1 MPRNERKRSESGIY
15 HIVLRGSNRQT
26 IFEDEEDA
34 IRFLETLQRYMDTS
48 GYKIYAY
55 CLMGNHVHL
64 LLKEEREELE
74 IIMRRIGASYV
85 YWYNWKYQRCGHLFQ
100 DRYKSEAVED
110 DKYFLAVLRYI
121 YRNPLKAGIVKDIAE
136 YKWSSY
142 SEYTGKRKITDT
154 DFTLKLFDEDKE
166 KAIASFKEFHKT
178 TNNDKCLDITE
189 RRRISDEEAITII
202 KKTCSVSQCSGV
214 QNLEKDKRDMFL
226 KALKDEGLSTRQLA
240 RLTGISRGI
249 ILKA

>member
-1 MPRNERKRSESGIY
+1 MPRTERKRSESGIY

-34 IRFLETLQRYMDTS
+34 IRFLETLQTYMDTS

-64 LLKEEREELE
+64 LLKEEREELG

-110 DKYFLAVLRYI
+110 YKYFLTVLRYI
-121 YRNPLKAGIVKDIAE
+121 HRNPLKAGIVKDIAE

-142 SEYTGKRKITDT
+142 SEYTGNRKITDT
-154 DFTLKLFDEDKE
+154 DFALKLFNEDKD

-178 TNNDKCLDITE
+178 TNDDKCLDIIE

-202 KKTCSVSQCSGV
+202 KKTCSVSQCSDV
-214 QNLEKDKRDMFL
+214 QNLEKDKRDRFL